1 MNNTQKRFLLF
12 ALALPA
18 LAALILISY
27 ANHIAI
33 NLVVLLITMVGTY
46 EMAQM
51 MRKAGISVPIKTLT
65 SVSAI
70 LPILTYLIVMGV
82 LPENILL
89 LYFLVAGL
97 LILIIPIFTMATV
110 EFKGLIEAA
119 ASSLLCLFYP
129 GYFLTYIIRFSGFEY
144 ASFILIIFMLMVYFN
159 DSFAW
164 FMGVFFGKNSKRGIF
179 AVSPN
184 KSLIGF
190 AGGIFASLFVTIS
203 SWFIFPNIM
212 QGPLWTVIVLGV
224 IAGMTTIL
232 GDLIES
238 GIKRSAGAKDSGSI
252 IMGRGGLLDSI
263 DSLLLTAPIFYYFL
277 QFTTL

>member
-12 ALALPA
+12 AVALPV
-18 LAALILISY
+18 LTILILISY
-27 ANHIAI
+27 ANHLAI
-33 NLVVLLITMVGTY
+33 NLVVLLITMVGTN

-51 MRKAGISVPIKTLT
+51 LRKAGISVPVKTLT
-65 SVSAI
+65 VVSAL
-70 LPILTYLIVMGV
+70 LPVLTYFITLGI

-89 LYFLVAGL
+89 LYFLIAGL
-97 LILIIPIFTMATV
+97 FVLILPIFTMGKAG
-110 EFKGLIEAA
+110 FKGLIEAA
-119 ASSLLCLFYP
+119 AGSLLSLFYP
-129 GYFLTYIIRFSGFEY
+129 GYFLTYIIRFSGFES

-190 AGGIFASLFVTIS
+190 GGGIFASLVVTIS

-224 IAGMTTIL
+224 IAGVTTIL

-238 GIKRSAGAKDSGSI
+238 GIKRSAGVKDSGNI

>member
-1 MNNTQKRFLLF
+1 VNNIQKRFLLF
-12 ALALPA
+12 AVALPV

-33 NLVVLLITMVGTY
+33 NLVVLLITMVGTN

-51 MRKAGISVPIKTLT
+51 MRKAGIAVPIKTLT
-65 SVSAI
+65 LVSAI
-70 LPILTYLIVMGV
+70 LPILTYLIIMRV

-97 LILIIPIFTMATV
+97 LVMIIPIFTMATV
-110 EFKGLIEAA
+110 EFKGLIEGA

-129 GYFLTYIIRFSGFEY
+129 GYFLTYIIRFSGFES

-164 FMGVFFGKNSKRGIF
+164 FMGVFFGKNSKRGMF
-179 AVSPN
+179 TVSPN

-190 AGGIFASLFVTIS
+190 AGGIFASLVVTIG
-203 SWFIFPNIM
+203 SWVIFPNIM

-224 IAGMTTIL
+224 IAGITTIL